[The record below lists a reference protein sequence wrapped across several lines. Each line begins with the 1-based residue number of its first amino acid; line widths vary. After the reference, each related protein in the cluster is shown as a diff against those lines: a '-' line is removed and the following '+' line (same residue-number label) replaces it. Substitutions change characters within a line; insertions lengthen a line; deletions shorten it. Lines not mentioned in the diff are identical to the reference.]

1 MGITVELMKVTPIN
15 MEETT
20 DNMRNICKISGKY
33 YSFDYIADNGDSRIT
48 ANKLSTICSEKGSEM
63 NNRIVLL
70 NRETFCEVIPE
81 FIAGISIYGYSF
93 ENYFLSPYMDYS
105 DFFIENLYLSKYV
118 PETVAK
124 LRFERLSKLAEL
136 FEVKFPFKRI
146 EKLQELIE
154 ESREATQEDY
164 ENGFTNDYIKFEEYI
179 NELLGNKESIKKALL
194 NATKDK
200 YQNNYALFWEE

>member
-1 MGITVELMKVTPIN
+1 MGITVELMKLTPLN
-15 MEETT
+15 MEETA
-20 DNMRNICKISGKY
+20 DNMRNICRISGKY
-33 YSFDYIADNGDSRIT
+33 YSFEYISDNGDSRGT
-48 ANKLSTICSEKGSEM
+48 ANWLSTICSEKGCEG
-63 NNRIVLL
+63 NNRIVML
-70 NRETFCEVIPE
+70 NREAFCEAVPE
-81 FIAGISIYGYSF
+81 FVSGISIYGYSF
-93 ENYFLSPYMDYS
+93 ENYFLSPYMNYS
-105 DFFIENLYLSKYV
+105 DFFIENLYLKEYV

-136 FEVKFPFKRI
+136 FEVKSPFKNI

-179 NELLGNKESIKKALL
+179 DELLCNKDSIKKALL
-194 NATKDK
+194 NATRDK